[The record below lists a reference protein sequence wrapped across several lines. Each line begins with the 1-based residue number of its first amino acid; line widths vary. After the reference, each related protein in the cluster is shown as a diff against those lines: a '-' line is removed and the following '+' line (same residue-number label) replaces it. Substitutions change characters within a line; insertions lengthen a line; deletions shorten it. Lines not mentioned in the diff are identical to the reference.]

1 MWSRRAD
8 SNRLP
13 ADYESAALP
22 TELRRHSKK
31 TTTLFMDQNQEK
43 ISPGRLIDIISV
55 GDYNV
60 DCIGLSGSEQAY
72 FVSRLYMAHREP
84 VVVIVPS
91 TKDAEKYMEDLRF
104 FLGKNKSPLV
114 YFPPY
119 NILPFQHLS
128 YHNETAAKRIR
139 SLYRLIVDDV
149 PQIVVTTV
157 VGLLQRIIPKQELSD
172 YAELI
177 MMGEEIDRDLL
188 VEKLISGGYVRST
201 ITEEPGDFCVRGGIL
216 DVFSPLY
223 SNPLRIELF
232 GDTVVSLRF
241 FSTANQR
248 TIKNIQEAVI
258 LPAREAVLK
267 MHCIDQII
275 GRIRE
280 QASRLD
286 LPMTKARSLIDRIR
300 NERVL
305 PGIESLIP
313 LIYSDLHTVFDYMP
327 GHALFI
333 LKEPAELEKVAD
345 QSQQQASNCFASA
358 CNDTRLCVEPDRL
371 YLKWSEAKK
380 VFKHKKLLTV
390 KKLSVSKV
398 FLDNGQASRVFNFT
412 VKDNTDI
419 SLELKRRR
427 EKALFSPLAN
437 WINDQKQSGCATL
450 IVCKNRTQADKL
462 KSLLIP
468 YGTHLRFIEHFPDVK
483 PCENQVYAC
492 IGQISSGFVWPAE
505 FLAII
510 TDYEIFGSKHRARR
524 KQIQKVRTELLG
536 FEDLKKGDLVVHV
549 EHGIGQYNGL
559 VKLKLNGSN
568 NDFLLIVYKDDDKL
582 YLPVDRMS
590 MVQKYI
596 GVDGIE
602 PVLDKM
608 GGKSWDRI
616 KARVKKSAEKIAG
629 ELLKLFAERK
639 IKQGYAF
646 REVDTDFF
654 DFEAGFPYEE
664 TSDQLDAIEDVLNDM
679 KASIP
684 MDRLVCGDVGYGKT
698 EVALRASLMAVS
710 DGKQVAVLVPTTVL
724 AEQHFA
730 TFSSRFE
737 RYPINVACLN
747 RFRSIGEQR
756 KIIGDLKAGKIDIII
771 GTHRL
776 IQKDVAFKDL
786 GLLVLDEEQRFGVKH
801 KEKLKKIRSTMD
813 VLALT
818 ATPIPRTLHM
828 SLMGIRDISVISTPP
843 EYRKSIIT
851 YICEIDDA
859 VISEAILNELNRK
872 GQIFF
877 VHNNIHGIWA
887 MAKHL
892 QKLVPGVRLDVA
904 HGRLEDDALERVML
918 RFINKE
924 IDLLV
929 CTSIIESGLDISSAN
944 TILINRADRFG
955 LAQIYQL
962 RGRVGRL
969 DEQAYAYLFIP
980 DESTLSKDARKRLK
994 VLMEHSDLGSGFQIA
1009 MSDLQIRG
1017 GGTILGASQ
1026 SGHIAAVG
1034 YDMFLK
1040 LMENSMAE
1048 LKGEEIQESLEPEI
1062 NIALPASIP
1071 ESYIPDIDQRLSA
1084 YRRLTKMTKVDE
1096 IADFKIEMVDRFGAL
1111 PVEASNL
1118 LLKVMFRVLAITAG
1132 VKRLDLKGS
1141 QLFLGFSEAHLK
1153 NPAGVLHMIASGGR
1167 RFEFTRDHVLTA
1179 ELSKTNRA
1187 GLLTQIKNILKEI
1200 VQHVNSQK
1208 FM

>member
-1 MWSRRAD
+1 M
-8 SNRLP
+8 N
-13 ADYESAALP
+13 
-22 TELRRHSKK
+22 
-31 TTTLFMDQNQEK
+31 QNQEK
-43 ISPGRLIDIISV
+43 ISIRQLIDRIP
-55 GDYNV
+55 DN
-60 DCIGLSGSEQAY
+60 DCLLNCTGLSGSEQAY
-72 FVSRLYMAHREP
+72 FVSRLCTAHKGS
-84 VVVIVPS
+84 VVVVVPS
-91 TKDAEKYMEDLRF
+91 TKDAEKHMEDLRF
-104 FLGKNKSPLV
+104 FLGKNEFSLV

-139 SLYRLIVDDV
+139 SLYRLVAEDV
-149 PQIVVTTV
+149 PKIVVTTV
-157 VGLLQRIIPKQELSD
+157 QALLQRIIPKQELCD
-172 YAELI
+172 YAELV
-177 MMGEEIDRDLL
+177 MVGEEMDRDLL

-201 ITEEPGDFCVRGGIL
+201 IVEEPGDFCVRGGIL
-216 DVFSPLY
+216 DIFSSRY

-232 GDTVVSLRF
+232 GDTVESLRF
-241 FSTANQR
+241 FSAANQR
-248 TIKNIQEAVI
+248 TIKNIQEGVI

-267 MHCIDQII
+267 LECIEQIV

-280 QASRLD
+280 QASLLD
-286 LPMTKARSLIDRIR
+286 LPITKVRSLIDQIR
-300 NERVL
+300 NERVF
-305 PGIESLIP
+305 PGIEGLIP
-313 LIYSDLHTVFDYMP
+313 LIYPDLHTFFDYMP
-327 GHALFI
+327 GHELFI
-333 LKEPAELEKVAD
+333 LAEPAELEKAAD
-345 QSQQQASNCFASA
+345 QSQQQASNCFVSA

-371 YLKWSEAKK
+371 YLKWSDAKNILTK
-380 VFKHKKLLTV
+380 KKLLTV
-390 KKLSVSKV
+390 KKLAVSKG
-398 FLDNGQASRVFNFT
+398 FLDNGQASRTFNFT
-412 VKDNTDI
+412 VKDNMDI

-437 WINDQKQSGCATL
+437 WINDQKKSGCATL
-450 IVCKNRTQADKL
+450 LICKTRVQGQRM
-462 KSLLIP
+462 KSLLVP
-468 YGTHLRFIEHFPDVK
+468 YGIHLRFIDDFSDVE
-483 PCENQVYAC
+483 PGRNQIYVC
-492 IGQISSGFVWPAE
+492 TGQVSSGFGWPAE
-505 FLAII
+505 SLAII
-510 TDYEIFGSKHRARR
+510 TDTEIFGSRHRPRR
-524 KQIQKVRTELLG
+524 KQIQKVETDLLA

-559 VKLKLNGSN
+559 VKLRLNGTI
-568 NDFLLIVYKDDDKL
+568 NDFLLIVYKNDDKL

-596 GVDGIE
+596 GADGIE

-629 ELLKLFAERK
+629 ELLKLYAERK
-639 IKQGYAF
+639 IKHGHAF

-664 TSDQLDAIEDVLNDM
+664 TSDQLNAIEDVLNDM

-730 TFSSRFE
+730 TFSGRFE
-737 RYPINVACLN
+737 RYPVNVVCLN
-747 RFRSIGEQR
+747 RFRSIREQR
-756 KIIGDLKAGKIDIII
+756 RIIGDLKAGKIDIVI

-776 IQKDVAFKDL
+776 LQKDVEFKDL

-801 KEKLKKIRSTMD
+801 KERLKKIKSTMD

-843 EYRKSIIT
+843 EHRKSIIT
-851 YICEIDDA
+851 YISEIDDA
-859 VISEAILNELNRK
+859 IILEAILNELNRN

-877 VHNNIHGIWA
+877 VHNNIHSIYA

-892 QKLVPGVRLDVA
+892 QELIPWVRLDVA
-904 HGRLEDDALERVML
+904 HGRMDNDMLENVML
-918 RFINKE
+918 RFMNKE

-929 CTSIIESGLDISSAN
+929 CTSIIESGLDVSSAN

-962 RGRVGRL
+962 RGRVGRF

-980 DESTLSKDARKRLK
+980 NESTLSNDAKKRLK

-1048 LKGEEIQESLEPEI
+1048 LKGEEVQESLEPEI
-1062 NIALPASIP
+1062 NMALPASIP
-1071 ESYIPDIDQRLSA
+1071 ESYIQDIDQRLSA
-1084 YRRLTKMTKVDE
+1084 YRRLTKITELDK
-1096 IADFKIEMVDRFGAL
+1096 IADFKTEMVDRFGAL
-1111 PVEASNL
+1111 PVETSNL
-1118 LLKVMFRVLAITAG
+1118 LLKIVLRVLAIKAG
-1132 VKRLDLKGS
+1132 VKRLDLRGS
-1141 QLFLGFSEAHLK
+1141 RLSIYFSEVHQK
-1153 NPAGVLHMIASGGR
+1153 NPAGVLDMIASAGSP
-1167 RFEFTRDHVLTA
+1167 FEFTKGHLLTA
-1179 ELSKTNRA
+1179 ELPKTNRV
-1187 GLLTQIKNILKEI
+1187 GLLTQTKNILKEI
-1200 VQHVNSQK
+1200 IQHVSNQK
-1208 FM
+1208 FK

>member
-1 MWSRRAD
+1 M
-8 SNRLP
+8 N
-13 ADYESAALP
+13 
-22 TELRRHSKK
+22 
-31 TTTLFMDQNQEK
+31 QNQEK
-43 ISPGRLIDIISV
+43 ISIRQLIDRIP
-55 GDYNV
+55 DNH
-60 DCIGLSGSEQAY
+60 CRLNCTGLSGSEQAY
-72 FVSRLYMAHREP
+72 FVSRLCTAHKGS
-84 VVVIVPS
+84 VVVVVPS
-91 TKDAEKYMEDLRF
+91 TKDAEQHMEDLRF
-104 FLGKNKSPLV
+104 FLGKNEFPLV

-139 SLYRLIVDDV
+139 SLYRLVAEDV
-149 PQIVVTTV
+149 PKIVVTTV
-157 VGLLQRIIPKQELSD
+157 KALLQRIIPKQELCD
-172 YAELI
+172 YAELV
-177 MMGEEIDRDLL
+177 MVGEEIDRDLL
-188 VEKLISGGYVRST
+188 VEKLISGGYVRSA
-201 ITEEPGDFCVRGGIL
+201 IVEEPGDFCVRGGIL
-216 DVFSPLY
+216 DIFSSRY

-232 GDTVVSLRF
+232 GDTVESLRF
-241 FSTANQR
+241 FSVANQR
-248 TIKNIQEAVI
+248 TIKNVQEGVI

-267 MHCIDQII
+267 LECIEQIV

-280 QASRLD
+280 QASLLD
-286 LPMTKARSLIDRIR
+286 LPITKVRSLIDQIR
-300 NERVL
+300 NERVF
-305 PGIESLIP
+305 PGIEGLIP
-313 LIYSDLHTVFDYMP
+313 LIYPDLHTFFDYMP

-333 LKEPAELEKVAD
+333 LKEPAELEKAAD
-345 QSQQQASNCFASA
+345 QSQQQASNCFVSA

-371 YLKWSEAKK
+371 YLKWSDAKNILTK
-380 VFKHKKLLTV
+380 RKLLTV
-390 KKLSVSKV
+390 KKLAVSKG
-398 FLDNGQASRVFNFT
+398 FLDNGQASRTFNFI
-412 VKDNTDI
+412 VKDNMDI

-437 WINDQKQSGCATL
+437 WINDQKKSGCAAL
-450 IVCKNRTQADKL
+450 VVCKTRVQGQRM
-462 KSLLIP
+462 KSLLVP
-468 YGTHLRFIEHFPDVK
+468 YGIHLRFIDDFSNVEPGG
-483 PCENQVYAC
+483 NQVYVC
-492 IGQISSGFVWPAE
+492 TSQVSSGFVWPAE
-505 FLAII
+505 SLAII
-510 TDYEIFGSKHRARR
+510 TDTEIFGSRHRPRR
-524 KQIQKVRTELLG
+524 KQIQKVETELLA
-536 FEDLKKGDLVVHV
+536 FEDLKKGDLVVHI

-559 VKLKLNGSN
+559 VKLRLNGST
-568 NDFLLIVYKDDDKL
+568 NDFLLIVYKNEDKL

-629 ELLKLFAERK
+629 ELLKLYAERK
-639 IKQGYAF
+639 IKQGHAF
-646 REVDTDFF
+646 RDVDTDFF

-664 TSDQLDAIEDVLNDM
+664 TSDQITAIEDVLNDM

-730 TFSSRFE
+730 TFSGRFE
-737 RYPINVACLN
+737 RYPVNIACLN

-756 KIIGDLKAGKIDIII
+756 KIIGDLQAGKIDIVI

-776 IQKDVAFKDL
+776 LQKDVEFKDL

-801 KEKLKKIRSTMD
+801 KERLKKIKSTMD

-828 SLMGIRDISVISTPP
+828 SLMGVRDISVISTPP
-843 EYRKSIIT
+843 EHRKSIIT
-851 YICEIDDA
+851 YISEIDDA
-859 VISEAILNELNRK
+859 IILEAILNELNRS

-877 VHNNIHGIWA
+877 VHNNIHSIWA

-892 QKLVPGVRLDVA
+892 QELVPGVRLDVA
-904 HGRLEDDALERVML
+904 HGRMDNDALEHVML
-918 RFINKE
+918 RFMNKE

-980 DESTLSKDARKRLK
+980 NESTLTNDARKRLK

-1048 LKGEEIQESLEPEI
+1048 LKGEEVQESLEPEI
-1062 NIALPASIP
+1062 NMAMPASIP
-1071 ESYIPDIDQRLSA
+1071 ESYIHDIDQRLSA
-1084 YRRLTKMTKVDE
+1084 YRRLTKITELDK
-1096 IADFKIEMVDRFGAL
+1096 IADFKTEMVDRFGAL
-1111 PVEASNL
+1111 PVETSNL
-1118 LLKVMFRVLAITAG
+1118 LFKIVLRVLAIKAG
-1132 VKRLDLKGS
+1132 VKRLDLRGS
-1141 QLFLGFSEAHLK
+1141 RLSIYFSEVHQK
-1153 NPAGVLHMIASGGR
+1153 NPTGVLDRIASAGSP
-1167 RFEFTRDHVLTA
+1167 FEFTKDHLLTA
-1179 ELSKTNRA
+1179 KLSKTNRV
-1187 GLLTQIKNILKEI
+1187 GLLTQTKNILKQI
-1200 VQHVNSQK
+1200 IQHVNN
-1208 FM
+1208 